1 MIESGIFL
9 EMTVFTGLT
18 RFCIRYTKMCQAN
31 YPGLF
36 SACLAGCIN
45 RNKSRSPNRTER
57 KYQMDAAKNLYRTA
71 FNPLL
76 IQPARPLPDEV
87 AVIGAGTIGPDIA
100 YYLKSAMP
108 ASKLYLVDVVENPL
122 KQAQQRIVGYTEK
135 AVEKKK
141 MKPEK
146 AAAVLENIV
155 YTTDYGLIK
164 NCKLVIEA
172 ATESVRLKQKIFE
185 TVENIV
191 SDDTIITSN
200 TSSIPADRIF
210 QKMKK
215 PERTSITHF
224 FAPAWRSL
232 PVEVIAWE
240 KASQETLD
248 YLFWFFAKTGKA
260 PVITDNAI
268 CFVLDRIFD
277 NWCNESAYLL
287 DQANASQID
296 KVAEEFVF
304 AGPFFVLNLANGNP
318 IIIETN
324 TLQMEEGEHYR
335 PAPVLASVDR
345 WLTRRPGTPAE
356 VPEKVNSAV
365 RDRLL
370 GILFSQS
377 FDIIDRGIGT
387 KQDLN
392 FGCQVALGFR
402 KGPLDLMRDLGE
414 DEVKRIMEKFQMERP
429 GFPMQ
434 NQPFKVY
441 QDFKRHI
448 LVDDLA
454 GVKVITIRRPQAM
467 NALND
472 ELTDEI
478 LSVFKEF
485 ENDPSVKGFVITGYG
500 HTAFSAGADIGKFP
514 EMLGD
519 AEASA
524 QYARDC
530 AKVQIFMDQMDKPV
544 VAAVNGFALGGGL
557 EVAIRCHGI
566 VATKNASFQFPEI
579 TLGILPGIGGCVIPY
594 RKWPQ
599 GAEVFHE
606 MICLG
611 RPLKAREAADIGM
624 LTEIVDDYPALIA
637 AGIKA
642 VNVLQGKTSRI
653 PEGIVSIPEINIPDV
668 PKAGNQV
675 LSKEAVSLTV
685 KVIQD
690 GAAAESLAEA
700 LEIGYRGFGE
710 VACTDAAKEGISAFL
725 EKRAPKF
732 TK

>member
-1 MIESGIFL
+1 M
-9 EMTVFTGLT
+9 
-18 RFCIRYTKMCQAN
+18 N
-31 YPGLF
+31 
-36 SACLAGCIN
+36 
-45 RNKSRSPNRTER
+45 
-57 KYQMDAAKNLYRTA
+57 AAKNLYRTA

-76 IQPARPLPDEV
+76 IQSPRPLPEEV
-87 AVIGAGTIGPDIA
+87 AVIGAGTIGPDIG

-108 ASKLYLVDVVENPL
+108 KCKLYLVDIVEKPL
-122 KQAQQRIVGYTEK
+122 KQAQQRIAGYTEK
-135 AVEKKK
+135 AIEKKK
-141 MKPEK
+141 MKPEQ

-155 YTTDYGLIK
+155 YTTDYAQIK
-164 NCKLVIEA
+164 NCRLVIEA
-172 ATESVRLKQKIFE
+172 ATEAVGLKQKIFE
-185 TVENIV
+185 KVEDIV
-191 SDDTIITSN
+191 SEDAILTSN

-215 PERTSITHF
+215 PQRTSITHF

-232 PVEVIAWE
+232 PVEIIAWE
-240 KASQETLD
+240 KESQETLD
-248 YLFWFFAKTGKA
+248 YLFWFFARTGKA
-260 PVITDNAI
+260 PIITDNQI

-287 DQANASQID
+287 KQATASQID

-335 PAPVLASVDR
+335 PAAILASVDR
-345 WLTRRPGTPAE
+345 WLTHRPGTPVE
-356 VPEKVNSAV
+356 IPEKLKAAL

-387 KQDLN
+387 PQDLN

-402 KGPLDLMRDLGE
+402 KGPLDLMRDIGE
-414 DEVKRIMEKFQMERP
+414 GEVERIMDKFQKERP
-429 GFPMQ
+429 GFPMPQ
-434 NQPFKVY
+434 QPLKAY
-441 QDFKRHI
+441 QDFKRYI
-448 LVDDLA
+448 LVDEIE

-472 ELTDEI
+472 ELADEI
-478 LSVFKEF
+478 LSVLEKF

-500 HTAFSAGADIGKFP
+500 NAAFSAGADIGKFP

-519 AEASA
+519 AAASA

-530 AKVQIFMDQMDKPV
+530 AKVQIFMDQMAKPV
-544 VAAVNGFALGGGL
+544 VAAINGFALGGGL
-557 EVAIRCHGI
+557 ELAIRCHGI

-579 TLGILPGIGGCVIPY
+579 SLGILPGIGGCVVPY

-599 GAEVFHE
+599 GAGIFHE

-611 RPLKAREAADIGM
+611 RPLKAKEAAEIG
-624 LTEIVDDYPALIA
+624 LLAEIVDDYASLIS
-637 AGIKA
+637 AGIKL
-642 VNVLQGKTSRI
+642 VNNLQGKIDRI
-653 PEGIVSIPEINIPDV
+653 RDGKIAIPQIKIPDE
-668 PKAGNQV
+668 PRAGNQV

-685 KVIQD
+685 RVIQD
-690 GAAAESLAEA
+690 GAAAENLADA
-700 LEIGYRGFGE
+700 LEIGYKGFGE
-710 VACTDAAKEGISAFL
+710 IACTDAAKEGIAAFL
-725 EKRAPKF
+725 EKRPAKF
-732 TK
+732 NK